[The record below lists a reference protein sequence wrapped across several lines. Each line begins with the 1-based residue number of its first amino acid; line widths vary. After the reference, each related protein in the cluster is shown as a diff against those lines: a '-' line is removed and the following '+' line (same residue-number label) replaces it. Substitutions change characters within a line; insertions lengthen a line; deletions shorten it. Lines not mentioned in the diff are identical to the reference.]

1 MVKVLDVYKE
11 EEKEKTNPVKCVA
24 HLNAA
29 LCQLK
34 VNLFQ
39 DAKKNCDKALEI
51 EANNVKGLFRRGQ
64 VSVLDYLSYS
74 LWLVQNINKAGKI
87 GSIAKTEI
95 TLAYRLTLNRVI
107 PQKENETET

>member
-1 MVKVLDVYKE
+1 MRYTIAHKSISNSHLLYLQAGNFKKALAQYEKMVKVLDVYKE
-11 EEKEKTNPVKCVA
+11 EEKEKTNPSKCVA

-64 VSVLDYLSYS
+64 VLVLYYLSYS
-74 LWLVQNINKAGKI
+74 L
-87 GSIAKTEI
+87 
-95 TLAYRLTLNRVI
+95 
-107 PQKENETET
+107 